1 MNNTYL
7 LAIDQGTSATKAV
20 VFNTEGRIAA
30 KGTEP
35 LASYYPQP
43 GFVEQEP
50 LEIYQNVLA
59 AKPLPGSVSGRSI
72 IGCKPNS
79 YLRNLQPARDILFM
93 GCRGSASVPGPRLAV
108 QAFGEYLQPSSGLIF
123 GTGNNPSNRFDCGSL
138 FFGDQTDLVV

>member
-20 VFNTEGRIAA
+20 VFNTEGRIVA

-59 AKPLPGSVSGRSI
+59 AVKSCLAQFRAEVSSDVSRIRTCGISNQRETFCLWDAEGRPLCPALVWQCKRSVNICNRLQGS
-72 IGCKPNS
+72 
-79 YLRNLQPARDILFM
+79 
-93 GCRGSASVPGPRLAV
+93 
-108 QAFGEYLQPSSGLIF
+108 
-123 GTGNNPSNRFDCGSL
+123 SL
-138 FFGDQTDLVV
+138 EQ